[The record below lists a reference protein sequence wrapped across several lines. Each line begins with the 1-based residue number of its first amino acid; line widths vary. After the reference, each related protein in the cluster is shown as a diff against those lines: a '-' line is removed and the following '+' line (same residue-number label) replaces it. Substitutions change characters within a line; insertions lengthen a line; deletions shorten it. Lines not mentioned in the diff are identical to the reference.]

1 MSPAS
6 DDRARYLAA
15 KKRISA
21 MRGVYL
27 HAAIFAVVMIG
38 LVGLNLYT
46 GGAMWSLWPLAGW
59 GLGVVAHAAAV
70 FGRMPKAVSE
80 WESRK
85 MRELTERR

>member
-1 MSPAS
+1 MSTPT

-27 HAAIFAVVMIG
+27 HLAIFALVMVG

-46 GGAMWSLWPLAGW
+46 GGAMWAVWPLAGW
-59 GLGVVAHAAAV
+59 GVGLAAHAFAV
-70 FGRMPKAVSE
+70 FGRAPKAIAA
-80 WESRK
+80 WEDRK
-85 MRELTERR
+85 LRELTERR